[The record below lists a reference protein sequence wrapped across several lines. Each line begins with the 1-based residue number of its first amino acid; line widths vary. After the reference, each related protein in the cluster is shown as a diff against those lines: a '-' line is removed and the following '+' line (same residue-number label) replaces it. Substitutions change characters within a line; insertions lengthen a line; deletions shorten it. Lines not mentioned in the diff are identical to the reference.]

1 MFRKRIPLLFVTAS
15 SLLASCNGG
24 SAQNSTNKRA
34 DVKVD
39 FDTVFNI
46 TRYSNKA
53 NVGTMEFLPLTE
65 NTISIRFAFDK
76 SFDDTFVF
84 AYTPT
89 MFSVARLCEEFE
101 QPGDR
106 LFNYPYVE
114 KYDSLHKKLSRVI
127 YDGETKTIIEGISG
141 VKDFYRILLS
151 GSGVLTFEYDATFD
165 PSKHFYA
172 CEGARAISPYF
183 VLTDENGKTVDEDC
197 WTWYHFSNKDLFK
210 GEGL

>member
-1 MFRKRIPLLFVTAS
+1 MIVAAS
-15 SLLASCNGG
+15 SLLVSCNGG
-24 SAQNSTNKRA
+24 NAQNSTNER
-34 DVKVD
+34 VD
-39 FDTVFNI
+39 AKIDFNTAFNI
-46 TRYSNKA
+46 TKYSNKV

-76 SFDDTFVF
+76 SFNDTFTFV
-84 AYTPT
+84 YTPT

-101 QPGDR
+101 HPGDR
-106 LFNYPYVE
+106 LFIYPYVE

-127 YDGETKTIIEGISG
+127 YDGETKTIIEGVSG

-197 WTWYHFSNKDLFK
+197 WTWSHFSNKDLFK
-210 GEGL
+210 DEKY

>member
-1 MFRKRIPLLFVTAS
+1 MFRKRIPLLIVAAS
-15 SLLASCNGG
+15 SLLVSCNGG
-24 SAQNSTNKRA
+24 NAQNSTNER
-34 DVKVD
+34 VD
-39 FDTVFNI
+39 AKIDFNTAFNI
-46 TRYSNKA
+46 TKYSNKV

-76 SFDDTFVF
+76 SFNDTFTFV
-84 AYTPT
+84 YTPT

-101 QPGDR
+101 LSDDR
-106 LFNYPYVE
+106 LFIYPYVE

-127 YDGETKTIIEGISG
+127 YDGETKTIIEGVSG

-210 GEGL
+210 GELQ